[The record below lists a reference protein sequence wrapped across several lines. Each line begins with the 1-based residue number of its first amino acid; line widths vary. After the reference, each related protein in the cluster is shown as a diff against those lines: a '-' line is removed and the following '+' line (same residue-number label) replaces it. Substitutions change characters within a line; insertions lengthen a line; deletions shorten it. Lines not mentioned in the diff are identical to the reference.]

1 MFFTTPNIG
10 VLYIIIITILFL
22 QVPVSIAMPTLV
34 EEPVASIWIMLVVV
48 AVNQD

>member
-22 QVPVSIAMPTLV
+22 QVPLSISMPILV
-34 EEPVASIWIMLVVV
+34 EELVASIWIMLVVV
-48 AVNQD
+48 AVNRD